1 MPALGVDRGV
11 DGGVDKGINEGIDGE
26 GIGGGQKLLV
36 LMAKSKKYGR
46 RIEVLERRWNRVIVL

>member
-1 MPALGVDRGV
+1 MPALGI
-11 DGGVDKGINEGIDGE
+11 DGGIDKGINKGINGE

-46 RIEVLERRWNRVIVL
+46 RMEVLERRWNGVIVL